1 MKNEQLYRKAIET
14 AAYQEEI
21 FRKARADNGSIKE
34 ELRQMHRRMFVEPAA
49 HGACAQ
55 QDLIAQLFGVS
66 EEKVHEDISKVIEK
80 RKEVEL

>member
-1 MKNEQLYRKAIET
+1 MKNERLYRKAIEI

-21 FRKARADNGSIKE
+21 FRKAHADNGSIKE
-34 ELRQMHRRMFVEPAA
+34 ELRQMHHSMFVEPAA

-66 EEKVHEDISKVIEK
+66 DEKIHEDISKIIEK
-80 RKEVEL
+80 EEVEP